1 MKKLSI
7 FFTFFIGAYA
17 LSQTGIKFEEGNF
30 ASILAKAKKESKPV
44 FIDAYTSWCGPC
56 KLMAKSIFPL
66 ATVGDYYNT
75 HFINFKIDM
84 EKGEG
89 LKIAKKYNIKSYP
102 TYLFLDEKG
111 EEIHR
116 TVGYAE
122 ENEFIQFAKDAND
135 PNKRLPALKKKF
147 ENGESSPEFLKNL
160 AALAGMSDDRTFAS
174 KVLERYFSTQS
185 AITSQDITQLM
196 MNIESTEDPLYKV
209 FQNKKEDII
218 KITSKNDYEEFDK
231 GIKLKSVYK
240 KAYNKSTKVLD
251 ENYYLT
257 EVQKF
262 LEKKEAEKN
271 LQDLKAN
278 IALDNKDYKTYE
290 KIMLKMYENYSNVE
304 PMDLGFAAWGFAN
317 NDITNKSSIEKAV
330 LWAHKAIE
338 KQPQVIHMLT
348 LARLYNKLGDK
359 KNAKIWA
366 EKSIGLA
373 KTSGHDSSEAEE
385 FLKKL

>member
-160 AALAGMSDDRTFAS
+160 AVLAGMSDDRTFAS
-174 KVLERYFSTQS
+174 KVLERYFSTQP

-196 MNIESTEDPLYKV
+196 MNIESMEDPLYKV

-231 GIKLKSVYK
+231 GIKLKYVYK

-348 LARLYNKLGDK
+348 LARLYNKIGDK